1 LIKKITKIKS
11 GKKQTFNSDEH
22 LNMLAKCGR
31 RVKNGKEG
39 QKGKEEAKE
48 IGFLK
53 LDTSASGQRGA

>member
-1 LIKKITKIKS
+1 M
-11 GKKQTFNSDEH
+11 EH

-53 LDTSASGQRGA
+53 LDTSASNPPAKLALFTLFFGLGKWAL

>member
-1 LIKKITKIKS
+1 M
-11 GKKQTFNSDEH
+11 EH

-39 QKGKEEAKE
+39 QKAKEEAKE

-53 LDTSASGQRGA
+53 LDTSTSKTAPYPES